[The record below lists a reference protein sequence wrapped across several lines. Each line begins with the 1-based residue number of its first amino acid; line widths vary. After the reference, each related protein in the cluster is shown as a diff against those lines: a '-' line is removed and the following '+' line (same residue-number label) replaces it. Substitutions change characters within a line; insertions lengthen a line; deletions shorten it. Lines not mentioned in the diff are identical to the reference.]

1 MRIAIVAAIGV
12 VLATMATGSLAAQH
26 PPGNHPPAKRPPTGH
41 PPARHATAAK
51 PAPACAALVFRPLP
65 GGTADGEQTA
75 GMYRSRLA
83 RLELRGTV
91 QNGTPANYYLMANG
105 GRVAAAGQNP
115 PPAAADCAAAK
126 KMPRPGA
133 AAASCTGDRFT
144 VVVAHA
150 GDKRYALLYAQ
161 SGGAWS
167 FCNVGS
173 F

>member
-1 MRIAIVAAIGV
+1 MRTAIIAAIG
-12 VLATMATGSLAAQH
+12 LGLIGSATGSLAAQK
-26 PPGNHPPAKRPPTGH
+26 PAGK
-41 PPARHATAAK
+41 HAGK

-75 GMYRSRLA
+75 GTYRSRLA

-91 QNGTPANYYLMANG
+91 QNGAPANYYLVANG
-105 GRVAAAGQNP
+105 VRVAAAAQGL
-115 PPAAADCAAAK
+115 PPASGDCAAAK
-126 KMPRPGA
+126 KMPRPGT
-133 AAASCTGDRFT
+133 AAASCTGERFT

-161 SGGAWS
+161 SGGGAWS
-167 FCNVGS
+167 FCNAGA